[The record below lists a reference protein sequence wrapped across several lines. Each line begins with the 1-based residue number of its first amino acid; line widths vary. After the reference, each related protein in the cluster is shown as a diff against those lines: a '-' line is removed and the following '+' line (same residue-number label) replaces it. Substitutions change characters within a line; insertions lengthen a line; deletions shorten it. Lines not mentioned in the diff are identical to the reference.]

1 MKPLRVK
8 RDAPI
13 VTVLV
18 CPAIQAVASTGIVRP
33 DGFGL
38 LQNSVQEGS
47 LDFVRDEC
55 SRLRSGLE

>member
-47 LDFVRDEC
+47 SGLVWNEC
-55 SRLRSGLE
+55 CRLRSGLE

>member
-47 LDFVRDEC
+47 SSLVWDEC
-55 SRLRSGLE
+55 CRLWSGLE

>member
-47 LDFVRDEC
+47 LAIVLGEC
-55 SRLRSGLE
+55 CRLRSGLE